1 MSRSVMMSE
10 LSWTEY
16 KRRLEEEDAIVILP
30 VGAVEQHG
38 YHLPLGTDWMMAT
51 EMSRRAAERIGA
63 IVAPPITYAYKSQI
77 RTGGGN
83 HFCGTTSLDG
93 NNLIGMVRD
102 VLKEFARHGARKV
115 AVIDGH
121 YENEF
126 FLTEA
131 CDTAIRDLRYD
142 GITDMKILK
151 MRYCEDIKEETLH
164 KVYPNGFPG
173 LDLEHG
179 AVLETS
185 MMMYCFP
192 DLVDVSKIADYP
204 PADFPPYDLY
214 PPNTDW
220 VPPSGCLSRAEGSSA
235 EIGKMLVEE
244 FTNLVASA
252 LEAEFRGG
260 TASKARL
267 VS

>member
-1 MSRSVMMSE
+1 MTRSAMMSE

-16 KRRLEEEDAIVILP
+16 KRRLEEEDAVVILP

-38 YHLPLGTDWMMAT
+38 YHLPLGTDWIMAT
-51 EMSRRAAERIGA
+51 EISRRAAERVGG
-63 IVAPPITYAYKSQI
+63 IVAPPVSYTYKSQI
-77 RTGGGN
+77 RSGGGN
-83 HFCGTTSLDG
+83 HYCGTTSLDG
-93 NNLIGMVRD
+93 TNLINMVRD

-131 CDTAIRDLRYD
+131 CDLAIRDLRYD
-142 GITDMKILK
+142 GITDFKILK
-151 MRYCEDIKEETLH
+151 MRYCERIKDETLE
-164 KVYPNGFPG
+164 KIYPGDYPG

-185 MMMYCFP
+185 MMLYCFP
-192 DLVDVSKIADYP
+192 HLVDMDKISDDP

-214 PPNTDW
+214 PGNPDW
-220 VPPSGCLSRAEGSSA
+220 VPPSGCLARADGSSA
-235 EIGKMLVEE
+235 EIGQLLVEE
-244 FTNLVASA
+244 FTELVSSS
-252 LEAEFRGG
+252 LEQEFRGA
-260 TASKARL
+260 TKSKPRLAS
-267 VS
+267 